1 MASILAKKQKKY
13 TLKELKT
20 LGHQLLSSRS
30 YVNNIPLLLT
40 FLSPSSPLEHA
51 LESLV
56 SLQAFFIPLMPELPP
71 SSLKSQVNANDVAKE
86 DPDMV
91 YKIWLRSKFDQFVNL
106 LIEIVIS
113 PQSDDALKDVA
124 LDAVMEFVKLGKG
137 GVFQTAIYY
146 KLLRNAV
153 YSTASIDFL
162 LEILQSKFF
171 KYIDVRYFTYV
182 SLEKLIRNL
191 GPATGSGK
199 RHMRS
204 DDSNSQ
210 ISEASEEVSI
220 RKLYDILS
228 QIPSSVEQDQNLND
242 EMWSQLGI
250 STRSSD
256 LELSMEDVNG
266 GRQESKN
273 IKDIQLTSL
282 ITKRMKLKFSKA
294 WMSFL
299 KLPLPLDVYKEVL
312 ANLYQMVIPGM
323 TNPVI
328 LSDFLTR
335 SYDIGGV
342 ISVMALSGLFILMT
356 QHGLEYPNFYEK
368 LYALLIPTIFMA
380 KHRAKFFE
388 LLDSC
393 LKSTLLPAYM
403 AAAFAKKLSRLSL
416 AVPPSGSLIII
427 AIIHN
432 LLRRHPSINCLVH
445 QLPAEEANGVPSTGG
460 DESVKNS
467 VEGGSAAR
475 SDMLT
480 GKKGVDLFKSEESD
494 PMKSDAMRSSLW
506 EVDTL
511 RHHYC
516 PAVSR
521 FVASLE
527 TDLTVRQKTSEMNV
541 KDFSSGSYATIFK
554 SEIGRR
560 VKQVPLAFY
569 KATPTSLFSE
579 ADFPGWTFG
588 SQKGNEEEARCE
600 ENGNVNSGM
609 EDGQKFTKRQ
619 RTECS

>member
-1 MASILAKKQKKY
+1 MASILAKKQKRSKNY
-13 TLKELKT
+13 KLEEVKN
-20 LGHQLLSSRS
+20 LGHRLLSSRS
-30 YVNNIPLLLT
+30 HINNLPLLLT
-40 FLSPSSPLEHA
+40 LLSPTSPLEHA

-56 SLQAFFIPLMPELPP
+56 SLQAFFVPLMPELPP
-71 SSLKSQVNANDVAKE
+71 SSVKSRVDANSAEKE
-86 DPDMV
+86 DPDTV
-91 YKIWLRSKFDQFVNL
+91 LKVWLRSKFDQFVGS

-113 PQSDDALKDVA
+113 PQSDDALKDIA

-137 GVFQTAIYY
+137 GAFQTAIYY
-146 KLLRNAV
+146 KLLRAAV
-153 YSTASIDFL
+153 YSASSIDFL
-162 LEILQSKFF
+162 LEVLESKFF
-171 KYIDVRYFTYV
+171 MYIDVRYFTYV
-182 SLEKLIRNL
+182 SLEKFARIL
-191 GPATGSGK
+191 GSATGSRK
-199 RHMRS
+199 RNVSSDMR
-204 DDSNSQ
+204 DTHV
-210 ISEASEEVSI
+210 SEESSEEVSI

-228 QIPSSVEQDQNLND
+228 RIPSVEQDQNSNS
-242 EMWSQLGI
+242 EVWSHLGI
-250 STRSSD
+250 SSRNAEQ
-256 LELSMEDVNG
+256 LLMEDIDAG
-266 GRQESKN
+266 QKEPKSL
-273 IKDIQLTSL
+273 KDSTLQ

-312 ANLYQMVIPGM
+312 ANLHQMVIPNM
-323 TNPVI
+323 SNPVI
-328 LSDFLTR
+328 LCDFLTR

-368 LYALLIPTIFMA
+368 LYALLTPTIFMA

-388 LLDSC
+388 LLDLC
-393 LKSTLLPAYM
+393 LKSSLLPAYL

-416 AVPPSGSLIII
+416 SVPPSGSLIII

-432 LLRRHPSINCLVH
+432 LLRRHPSINCLVN
-445 QLPAEEANGVPSTGG
+445 QPPTDESNGVSSTSGE
-460 DESVKNS
+460 ESLKS
-467 VEGGSAAR
+467 SAEGKSAAR
-475 SDMLT
+475 EYVLT
-480 GKKGVDLFKSEESD
+480 GKRGVDLFKSEETD

-527 TDLTVRQKTSEMNV
+527 TDLTVRAKTSEMNV

-588 SQKGNEEEARCE
+588 SQKCKEEEAKFE
-600 ENGNVNSGM
+600 GNGPVNNGI
-609 EDGQKFTKRQ
+609 EDVQNFSKRQ
-619 RTECS
+619 KIDCS